1 MTQSNQPIPA
11 DVVHRPELNRFELMV
26 DGRLCRADYHLDGNE
41 MSVHHTEVP
50 PALEGRGLA
59 AVLVQA
65 VFDHA
70 ASNGLTVRPLCSY
83 VRAWA
88 RRHPEVSALLA

>member
-1 MTQSNQPIPA
+1 MSQSNQPIPA
-11 DVVHRPELNRFELMV
+11 DVVHRPELNRFELEV
-26 DGRLCRADYHLDGNE
+26 DGRLCRADYRLDGNA

-50 PALEGRGLA
+50 PVLEGRGLA

-88 RRHPEVSALLA
+88 KRHPEVSGLLA